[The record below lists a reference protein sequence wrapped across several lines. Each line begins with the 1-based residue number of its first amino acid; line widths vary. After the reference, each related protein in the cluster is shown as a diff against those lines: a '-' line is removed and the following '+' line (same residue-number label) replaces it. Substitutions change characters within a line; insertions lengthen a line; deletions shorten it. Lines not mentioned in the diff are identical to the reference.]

1 MKMNHFGKNARKL
14 TRFENNR
21 AKVDF
26 LHCKNG
32 YRDAAAIQMKTNRFE
47 KIARK
52 LNRFANK
59 RTDLEIIAR
68 KLIFYTVKMDIAIR
82 RRSK

>member
-1 MKMNHFGKNARKL
+1 MNHFGKNARKL
-14 TRFENNR
+14 IRFENNR

-32 YRDAAAIQMKTNRFE
+32 YRDSAVMRLRMNRFE

-52 LNRFANK
+52 LGTSENNRA
-59 RTDLEIIAR
+59 
-68 KLIFYTVKMDIAIR
+68 KLIFYTVKMNLAIR